1 MIACHRIIP
10 TPPRIFFQS
19 NPIYIIGDEENN
31 YRNNKNFGVEKEL
44 PGRGDLSERENLLK
58 LASESAAEEKSMSDF
73 MDMKYQIAL
82 EKYLENNP
90 GKTEKDF
97 QEAIIRIPMQSGGKI
112 INFSD
117 YAKSKD
123 PKIKEIDLASLF
135 TPGKTL
141 ASLTDEERKA
151 VNNLL
156 KLTLGKND

>member
-1 MIACHRIIP
+1 MKKTIIE
-10 TPPRIFFQS
+10 TI
-19 NPIYIIGDEENN
+19 
-31 YRNNKNFGVEKEL
+31 KNFGVEKEL

>member
-1 MIACHRIIP
+1 MNKTIIE
-10 TPPRIFFQS
+10 TI
-19 NPIYIIGDEENN
+19 
-31 YRNNKNFGVEKEL
+31 KNFGVEKEL

>member
-1 MIACHRIIP
+1 MKKTIIE
-10 TPPRIFFQS
+10 TI
-19 NPIYIIGDEENN
+19 
-31 YRNNKNFGVEKEL
+31 KNFGVEKEL

-141 ASLTDEERKA
+141 ASLTNEERKA

>member
-1 MIACHRIIP
+1 MKKTIIE
-10 TPPRIFFQS
+10 TI
-19 NPIYIIGDEENN
+19 
-31 YRNNKNFGVEKEL
+31 KNFGVEKEL

-82 EKYLENNP
+82 EKQLENNP

>member
-1 MIACHRIIP
+1 MKKTIIE
-10 TPPRIFFQS
+10 TI
-19 NPIYIIGDEENN
+19 
-31 YRNNKNFGVEKEL
+31 KNFGVEKEL

-97 QEAIIRIPMQSGGKI
+97 QEAIIRIPIQSGGKI

>member
-1 MIACHRIIP
+1 MKKTIID
-10 TPPRIFFQS
+10 TI
-19 NPIYIIGDEENN
+19 
-31 YRNNKNFGVEKEL
+31 KNFGVEKEL
-44 PGRGDLSERENLLK
+44 PGRGNLSERENLLK

-156 KLTLGKND
+156 KLTLGEND

>member
-1 MIACHRIIP
+1 MKKTIIE
-10 TPPRIFFQS
+10 TI
-19 NPIYIIGDEENN
+19 
-31 YRNNKNFGVEKEL
+31 KNFGVEKEL

-156 KLTLGKND
+156 KLTLGKD

>member
-1 MIACHRIIP
+1 MKKTIIE
-10 TPPRIFFQS
+10 TI
-19 NPIYIIGDEENN
+19 
-31 YRNNKNFGVEKEL
+31 KNFGVEKEL

-135 TPGKTL
+135 TP
-141 ASLTDEERKA
+141 
-151 VNNLL
+151 
-156 KLTLGKND
+156 